1 MPLTETQP
9 FILGKAHSRAKFLA
23 GNKTDIPKILLI
35 KLGAVG
41 ELVMASPFFDQ
52 LRKHFPHSE
61 IVLVVGRSSYPAIKN
76 NPNINNFILADDIGL
91 NHGGVVGRS
100 LEFFRLIC
108 KLRKEEFNLSF
119 ILERGM
125 FFRLLNCLAG
135 SPVRVGFGS
144 VREDLFL
151 THSVPGD
158 QTQNESE
165 TYLDLLRKMDIPAV
179 FEKTFYYLSDEEE
192 EFQSL
197 FLERHNITGKG
208 RVIAIAP
215 GAGDAVRGKTIP
227 RPWPVQNYIELVKR
241 LHSERPTRILLVGG
255 PDDREIAN
263 TIIRSCPDC
272 LDATDL
278 SFGEMASVLR
288 GCSLFIGED
297 SARNQIAVAIGIA
310 SIGIFNPADSRP
322 SISFSTIND
331 ASAAALKA
339 NSSRIEFPGA
349 VSVDEI
355 WQLVETLD
363 DYCQ

>member
-1 MPLTETQP
+1 MALTEAQQLV
-9 FILGKAHSRAKFLA
+9 LGKAHSRAKFLV

-35 KLGAVG
+35 MLGAVG
-41 ELVMASPFFDQ
+41 ELVVASPFFDQ

-61 IVLVVGRSSYPAIKN
+61 IVLVVGRSSFPAVEH
-76 NPNINNFILADDIGL
+76 NPNINRFILADDIGL
-91 NHGGVVGRS
+91 NRGGGVGRS
-100 LEFFRLIC
+100 LEFFRLLC
-108 KLRKEEFNLSF
+108 KLRREEFDLSF

-215 GAGDAVRGKTIP
+215 GAGEAVRGKTIP
-227 RPWPVQNYIELVKR
+227 RPWPVQNYIELVNR
-241 LHSERPTRILLVGG
+241 LHSEGPTRILLVGG
-255 PDDREIAN
+255 PEDREIAN
-263 TIIRSCPDC
+263 TIIQSCPDC

-278 SFGEMASVLR
+278 SFGEMASVFR
-288 GCSLFIGED
+288 GCRFFLGND
-297 SARNQIAVAIGIA
+297 YARNHIAVAMGIVA
-310 SIGIFNPADSRP
+310 IRIFGPTDSR
-322 SISFSTIND
+322 SRSQFITAND
-331 ASAAALKA
+331 TSLGSVPNK
-339 NSSRIEFPGA
+339 EFPVA
-349 VSVDEI
+349 VSVDEV
-355 WQLVETLD
+355 WGHLKAMGGYFQ
-363 DYCQ
+363 